1 MAESGSV
8 ASSYEWN
15 EVREITCAWAMLDLP
30 NTAQELE
37 ELLEQRSIDLPLYVG
52 YIGGPLELAD
62 LHMVPGW
69 PFSFTNFLKLNSVF
83 VDHRVKSAS
92 PTIKSDLQPWA
103 PTQILEPRDY
113 VLLVLIVWPCYLDL
127 STMMQTE
134 YICVLQLQGRNRVF
148 FGFKLIASFLN

>member
-1 MAESGSV
+1 MADCGSV

-62 LHMVPGW
+62 LHMVPG
-69 PFSFTNFLKLNSVF
+69 
-83 VDHRVKSAS
+83 
-92 PTIKSDLQPWA
+92 
-103 PTQILEPRDY
+103 
-113 VLLVLIVWPCYLDL
+113 
-127 STMMQTE
+127 
-134 YICVLQLQGRNRVF
+134 
-148 FGFKLIASFLN
+148 

>member
-8 ASSYEWN
+8 DSSYEWN

-69 PFSFTNFLKLNSVF
+69 TFSFTNFLKLKF
-83 VDHRVKSAS
+83 
-92 PTIKSDLQPWA
+92 
-103 PTQILEPRDY
+103 
-113 VLLVLIVWPCYLDL
+113 C
-127 STMMQTE
+127 
-134 YICVLQLQGRNRVF
+134 ICRP
-148 FGFKLIASFLN
+148 